1 MPEIV
6 PTVTAYSEQQ
16 YHQQL
21 QLIHDFSKRVH
32 IDLMDGEF
40 APTRSLP
47 LADVWWPDDMVVDLH
62 LMHQRP
68 METLDTLLRMKRHPR
83 LVIVHNEADVHHMQF
98 AAELHKED
106 ILVGLAV
113 LQDTPIEWTEQI
125 MHSFDHVLIFSGN
138 LGHHGG
144 EADMNMLKKVAF
156 LHDMHPEVEVGWD
169 GGIDE
174 NNALAL
180 VDAGVQVLNV
190 GGGIHRA
197 SDPAQAYATLSS
209 LIH

>member
-6 PTVTAYSEQQ
+6 PTVTAYNEQQ

-21 QLIHDFSKRVH
+21 QLVHDFSKRVH

-40 APTRSLP
+40 APTQSPP
-47 LADVWWPDDMVVDLH
+47 LEDIWWPKDMTVDLH

-68 METLDTLLRMKRHPR
+68 MESLDAILHMKQHPR
-83 LVIVHNEADVHHMQF
+83 LVIVHNEAEVHHMQF

-106 ILVGLAV
+106 IMVGLAV

-144 EADMNMLKKVAF
+144 EANMAMLEKVAF
-156 LHDMHPEVEVGWD
+156 LHDLHPEVEVGWD
-169 GGIDE
+169 GGIHEGNVGTLIDT
-174 NNALAL
+174 
-180 VDAGVQVLNV
+180 GVHVLNV
-190 GGGIHRA
+190 GGGVHRA
-197 SDPAQAYATLSS
+197 SDPAKAYATLSS
-209 LIH
+209 LTH